1 VRGDEFSLWWRVTI
15 PLLLP
20 LVRILFRVR
29 SDGWEHVPSTGPVI
43 IVFNHVSVLDGP
55 ALGLETVW
63 HVRRRMRFLVAGELF
78 NRRVVGFILRRYDQ
92 IPIHRGTG
100 DRGALDEAIATIR
113 DGAVAALAPEGR
125 VDERGGAEGLQRI
138 RRGIARIALP
148 TAAPI
153 VPIGIWGTQ
162 FRWPR
167 TGPNFGRPFR
177 PRLGLAVGP
186 PLLPVGDPSADEEV
200 AALLERVRAALDE
213 QVARARR
220 LAGVTT

>member
-1 VRGDEFSLWWRVTI
+1 MRGDEFNLWWRVTI

-78 NRRVVGFILRRYDQ
+78 RKRVVGFILRRYDQ

-100 DRGALDEAIATIR
+100 DHGALDEAVATIKG
-113 DGAVAALAPEGR
+113 GAVAALAPEGR
-125 VDERGGAEGLQRI
+125 VDEHGGAEGLQRI

-148 TAAPI
+148 TGAPI

-162 FRWPR
+162 VRWPR
-167 TGPNFGRPFR
+167 KGPNFGRPLR

-186 PLLPVGDPSADEEV
+186 PLLPMGDPGADEDV
-200 AALLERVRAALDE
+200 GALLERVRAALDE
-213 QVARARR
+213 QAVRARR
-220 LAGVTT
+220 LAGATT